1 MKNKI
6 EYILLKLVQT
16 SVFFIL
22 PIIMYNHMKQ
32 GGISDCAF
40 FVFDLYILGLYFE
53 DLLTRSLEKKLH
65 GELY

>member
-22 PIIMYNHMKQ
+22 PIIMFDYMRQ
-32 GGISDCAF
+32 GGIENYFLF
-40 FVFDLYILGLYFE
+40 FINLYILELYIN
-53 DLLTRSLEKKLH
+53 DLRTRSLEKKLH
-65 GELY
+65 GLLY